1 MMSKA
6 TKKSMIEWT
15 PISERL
21 MVARFKSKY
30 TKISVIQCYALTNDA
45 EEETNLPTAE
55 KNTR

>member
-1 MMSKA
+1 
-6 TKKSMIEWT
+6 
-15 PISERL
+15 

>member
-1 MMSKA
+1 MSKA

>member
-1 MMSKA
+1 MSKA

-15 PISERL
+15 PISKRL